1 MEQAKQEMEEQEAAK
16 LVGRQAKLHVV
27 QNWVAAKQN
36 CGQSAWRQIIRKIKE
51 PLLP

>member
-27 QNWVAAKQN
+27 QNWVADKQN
-36 CGQSAWRQIIRKIKE
+36 CAFNRCEENAFYGLR
-51 PLLP
+51 L